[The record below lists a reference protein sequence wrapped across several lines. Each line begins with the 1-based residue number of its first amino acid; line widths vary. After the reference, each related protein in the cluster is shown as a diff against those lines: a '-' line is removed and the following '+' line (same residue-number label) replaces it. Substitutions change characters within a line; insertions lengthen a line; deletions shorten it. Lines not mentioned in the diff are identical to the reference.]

1 MRGDVSND
9 IGLELADCKK
19 KTYHEA
25 LPRRYPSGDKKYQR
39 PNDYIGIGQL
49 GRLSLLFA
57 EAIFKSSRSALYAFF
72 VLNDTEHLTV

>member
-1 MRGDVSND
+1 MTLGSNWL
-9 IGLELADCKK
+9 IAKRKPTTRLCREGTHL
-19 KTYHEA
+19 
-25 LPRRYPSGDKKYQR
+25 GIKKYQR